1 VIVETCRRHQ
11 TRLLVGTLIAL
22 VVGMQ
27 VGDAAAPALL
37 TGAPLVLVAL
47 NPRAR
52 NLLLAS
58 ASVPAP
64 LLVAVALTRRMAS
77 VPIIYRLGALH
88 GTGALNWVDRHFRR
102 IGRLTRAVER
112 WFHRRRNLAVMV
124 FPGGLTAF
132 LAGDTAM
139 PAGLLTVLTGLGF
152 LARLL
157 FVLGLGELFSGPVDA
172 VVGYIGEHQWQLTV
186 LTVTL
191 TAAHLLRH
199 RRRASQQAGE
209 EAAVVGPAALDGGLQ

>member
-1 VIVETCRRHQ
+1 VIAEACRRHQ
-11 TRLLVGTLIAL
+11 TRLLVGALIAL
-22 VVGMQ
+22 VVAMQ
-27 VGDAAAPALL
+27 LGDAAAPALL

-64 LLVAVALTRRMAS
+64 LLIAVALTRRMAS

-88 GTGALNWVDRHFRR
+88 GTGALDWVDRHFRR
-102 IGRLTRAVER
+102 IGRMTRAVER
-112 WFHRRRNLAVMV
+112 WFHRRRNLAVVV

-139 PAGLLTVLTGLGF
+139 PAGLVAALTGLGF

-157 FVLGLGELFSGPVDA
+157 FVLGLGELLSGPVDA
-172 VVGYIGEHQWQLTV
+172 VVGYIAEHQWQLT
-186 LTVTL
+186 TVTL
-191 TAAHLLRH
+191 ALTVAHLLRH
-199 RRRASQQAGE
+199 RRRSRQLAVE
-209 EAAVVGPAALDGGLQ
+209 EAVILGPTALDGGAL